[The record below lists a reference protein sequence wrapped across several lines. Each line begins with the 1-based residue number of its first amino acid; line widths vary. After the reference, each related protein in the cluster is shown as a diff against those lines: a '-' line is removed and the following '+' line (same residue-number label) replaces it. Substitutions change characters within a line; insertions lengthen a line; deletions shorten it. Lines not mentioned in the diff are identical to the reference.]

1 MDVRVGPWRKLSAEE
16 MMISN
21 CGVGE
26 DSWETLGQ
34 QGVQTINPKENQS
47 WIFIGRTDAE
57 AETPVLWPLMG
68 RTDYSL
74 EKTQMLGT
82 IQGRWR
88 RGEQSMRWLEGIT
101 NSMDMSLSKLQ
112 QLMMDREA
120 WHAACSPWGHRD
132 SDMNEWLNL
141 IEDFKKHPINNFPKI
156 VCRKFLYP
164 FDVFVLLILPN
175 SHNVSVYVCLYT
187 HGWLR
192 WYRICLQ
199 CRRRKFDPSLG
210 RSTGEGNGYHPSVL
224 AWRIP

>member
-74 EKTQMLGT
+74 EKTQMLGK
-82 IQGRWR
+82 IKGRRR
-88 RGEQSMRWLEGIT
+88 RGRQRVRWLDGIT
-101 NSMDMSLSKLQ
+101 NSMDMSLSNLRE
-112 QLMMDREA
+112 LVMDREA
-120 WHAACSPWGHRD
+120 WRAIAHGVTKSQTRL
-132 SDMNEWLNL
+132 SDWT
-141 IEDFKKHPINNFPKI
+141 
-156 VCRKFLYP
+156 
-164 FDVFVLLILPN
+164 VLN
-175 SHNVSVYVCLYT
+175 SHQRFSHQDSVESFKVT
-187 HGWLR
+187 RHH
-192 WYRICLQ
+192 LQ
-199 CRRRKFDPSLG
+199 VYWAQSQKRRKK
-210 RSTGEGNGYHPSVL
+210 
-224 AWRIP
+224 

>member
-101 NSMDMSLSKLQ
+101 KAVDTSLSKLQ
-112 QLMMDREA
+112 ELVMDREA
-120 WHAACSPWGHRD
+120 WHAACSPWGCRVEHD
-132 SDMNEWLNL
+132 WATELNWFC
-141 IEDFKKHPINNFPKI
+141 FKHSLTQLLHIGFPKL
-156 VCRKFLYP
+156 KKNQDHHL
-164 FDVFVLLILPN
+164 
-175 SHNVSVYVCLYT
+175 
-187 HGWLR
+187 
-192 WYRICLQ
+192 RICICGIYTQ
-199 CRRRKFDPSLG
+199 TSLLKG
-210 RSTGEGNGYHPSVL
+210 LYACHL
-224 AWRIP
+224 FW